1 MPSSW
6 IATSDIMPRSVAV
19 PTGSVGDMS
28 GKTSK
33 AKRRAVREQPESTR
47 NANYALAATKRALA
61 ADLSGIPLTRVTQF
75 VLGWL
80 RAAFDQSRVIAT
92 LTKSGLAASASPNRR
107 SFAEIA
113 VRLQWLHMMQQA
125 DRAGALDAML
135 EHERELT
142 EKNQEHLFDMGYASD
157 RDLSKTHDLV
167 LESAGGALKN
177 QARQFLAAAKSTD
190 SLSVGLYAAWREET
204 QYTHATGAM
213 AATYA
218 PANGDDP
225 LPHVMDPDLTSHVYA
240 LFLVVTLAFNL
251 LVEEGIERDA
261 AMVVVDSF
269 LGVR

>member
-1 MPSSW
+1 
-6 IATSDIMPRSVAV
+6 
-19 PTGSVGDMS
+19 MS
-28 GKTSK
+28 GRKSK
-33 AKRRAVREQPESTR
+33 AKRRAVREQPETIR

-75 VLGWL
+75 VLGWM
-80 RAAFDQSRVIAT
+80 RAAFDQSRVITT
-92 LTKSGLAASASPNRR
+92 LTKDGLAASASPNRR

-113 VRLQWLHMMQQA
+113 VRLQWLHMMKQA

-142 EKNQEHLFDMGYASD
+142 EKNQEHLRDMGYASD
-157 RDLSKTHDLV
+157 RDLSKMRELV

-177 QARQFLAAAKSTD
+177 QARQFLAAAKSNE
-190 SLSVGLYAAWREET
+190 SLSVGLYAAWRQET

-213 AATYA
+213 AVAYA
-218 PANGDDP
+218 PATGGDS

-240 LFLVVTLAFNL
+240 LFLVLTLVFNL
-251 LVEEGIERDA
+251 LVDEGVDRKS

-269 LGVR
+269 LGMR

>member
-1 MPSSW
+1 
-6 IATSDIMPRSVAV
+6 
-19 PTGSVGDMS
+19 MS
-28 GKTSK
+28 GRKSKT
-33 AKRRAVREQPESTR
+33 KRRAMREEPESIR

-75 VLGWL
+75 GLGWM

-92 LTKSGLAASASPNRR
+92 LTKAGLAASASPNRR

-113 VRLQWLHMMQQA
+113 VRLQWLHMVNQS

-142 EKNQEHLFDMGYASD
+142 EKNQEHLRDMGYASD
-157 RDLSKTHDLV
+157 RDLSKMRELV
-167 LESAGGALKN
+167 LESAGGSLKD
-177 QARQFLAAAKSTD
+177 QARRFLAAAKSNE

-213 AATYA
+213 AVAYA
-218 PANGDDP
+218 PATGDDP
-225 LPHVMDPDLTSHVYA
+225 FPHVMDPDLTSHVYA
-240 LFLVVTLAFNL
+240 LFLVVTLVFNL
-251 LVEEGIERDA
+251 LVDEGVESDS